1 VTAGFSAYALP
12 SGQDDDDDDD
22 DDSNDDDNTVG
33 DRQSCDI

>member
-1 VTAGFSAYALP
+1 MTAGFSAYALP